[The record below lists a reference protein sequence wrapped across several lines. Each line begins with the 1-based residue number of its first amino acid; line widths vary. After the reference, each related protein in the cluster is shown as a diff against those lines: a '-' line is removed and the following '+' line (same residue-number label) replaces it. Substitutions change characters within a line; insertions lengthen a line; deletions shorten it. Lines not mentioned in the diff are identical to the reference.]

1 MLYRPKSDAMR
12 SAGWACG
19 AGKGRSCRPVR
30 VFRFVAGRDCGYDA
44 GILSP
49 ASPPR
54 PSAGGRIGRRGRV
67 GRKTIKKL
75 SDKSQTASFVRRL
88 FGIVA
93 EQAIL
98 GGWAT
103 SSDSFVR
110 GRAAGMRVP
119 PPSPATPVRLPF
131 RSRRPVWLG
140 RRPAGRRPH
149 RAGAAS
155 DRPCRSGHL
164 SRTSA

>member
-1 MLYRPKSDAMR
+1 MCDDWCYTVRRATPCGLRDGLAAQGRGDRVARFEFSGSLSDEI
-12 SAGWACG
+12 
-19 AGKGRSCRPVR
+19 AGKTRVSCLLPT
-30 VFRFVAGRDCGYDA
+30 
-44 GILSP
+44 
-49 ASPPR
+49 PPR

-93 EQAIL
+93 EQPIL

-119 PPSPATPVRLPF
+119 PPGY
-131 RSRRPVWLG
+131 SR
-140 RRPAGRRPH
+140 
-149 RAGAAS
+149 AAS
-155 DRPCRSGHL
+155 VSEPAAGLAWKTASRSSSAP
-164 SRTSA
+164 SRSSIGPSMS